1 MRKILSRFEGDKA
14 IWAYVLLLALF
25 SFMPVFSASTNLA
38 YVVGN
43 GSVTGILTKHMM
55 HICVGIIIIFL
66 THRIAFRH
74 IKVFAPIAWIPVFVL
89 LVVTA
94 FQGSSIGGA
103 DASRWMQI
111 PVVGMSFQP
120 SSIGWITLLAFI
132 AWYLYRF
139 ADEAYKMMGSPYWV
153 WLPVIMILLP
163 IFPSNLSTAAIIF
176 AMVVMMLYVGGYPK
190 KYLFKVGGIAMLIG
204 VLFYL
209 SIKAY
214 PEAMPSRFNTWTAR
228 IERFGNNDE
237 EVDRYQIDHAKIAF
251 AQGNIL
257 GLGPGK
263 SVQKNFLPQSSSD
276 FIYAIIGEEFGYLG
290 ASIVLLFYVLL
301 FFRFLIVSKNAPD
314 LFSKYLAVGFGF
326 SIIFQAIINMG
337 VAVEIFPTTGQPLP
351 LVSSGGTSI
360 WMTCFSIGIILN
372 ISRKEQEIK
381 RQLKEKE
388 EKEQR
393 FKQILEEQEQNEYA
407 DLEDNPTNAVLNK

>member
-14 IWAYVLLLALF
+14 IWAYVVLLALF

-66 THRIAFRH
+66 THRIAFKH
-74 IKVFAPIAWIPVFVL
+74 IKVFAPIAWIPVVAL
-89 LVVTA
+89 LVITA
-94 FQGSSIGGA
+94 FQGSTIGGA
-103 DASRWMQI
+103 DANRWMQI
-111 PVVGMSFQP
+111 PIVGMSFQP

-139 ADEAYKMMGSPYWV
+139 ADEDYKMLGSPYWV
-153 WLPVIMILLP
+153 WLPVMLVLLP

-176 AMVVMMLYVGGYPK
+176 VMVVMMLYVGGYPK

-237 EVDRYQIDHAKIAF
+237 DVDRYQIDNAKIAF

-263 SVQKNFLPQSSSD
+263 SIQKNFLPQSSSD
-276 FIYAIIGEEFGYLG
+276 FIYAIIGEEFGYVG
-290 ASIVLLFYVLL
+290 ASMVLLFYVLL

-314 LFSKYLAVGFGF
+314 LFSKYLAVGLGF

-351 LVSSGGTSI
+351 LISSGGTAI
-360 WMTCFSIGIILN
+360 WMTCFSIGLILN

-381 RQLKEKE
+381 KQLKEKE
-388 EKEQR
+388 EKELR
-393 FKQILEEQEQNEYA
+393 FKQILEEQEQNEYT
-407 DLEDNPTNAVLNK
+407 DLEDNPMNAVLNK